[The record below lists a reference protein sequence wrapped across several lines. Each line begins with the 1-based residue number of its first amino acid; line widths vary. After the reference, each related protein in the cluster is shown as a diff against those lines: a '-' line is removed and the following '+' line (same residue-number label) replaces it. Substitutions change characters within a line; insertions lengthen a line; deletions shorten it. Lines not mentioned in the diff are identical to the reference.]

1 MQEKLFS
8 VSYDSK
14 AECWVVE
21 TDSASYHL
29 NNRTYEQAI
38 QFGDWIS
45 KIKKENTND

>member
-14 AECWVVE
+14 TECWVVE
-21 TDSASYHL
+21 TGSASYHL

-38 QFGDWIS
+38 QFGDSITKRS
-45 KIKKENTND
+45 EEQPND

>member
-21 TDSASYHL
+21 TGSASYHL

-38 QFGDWIS
+38 QFGDRITKRS
-45 KIKKENTND
+45 EEQSND